1 MNEANEL
8 DLERYR
14 NKRKRVKKMKS
25 GIMGFL
31 LIWVLISTIVMS
43 FLVYKVYSLQKQMNS
58 ILNGTKTTSL
68 SSSSVK
74 NIDSRLVQGNSGA
87 DEENL
92 RAPDDVLKV
101 YLTFDDGPS
110 NNSNQIL
117 DILDDYNVKATFFV
131 NGRED
136 ENSLAVYKRI
146 ADEGHSIG
154 MHSYSHKY
162 KDLYKSLDSFI
173 EDTNRIHQLILD
185 TTGQDCKLYRFPG
198 GSSNQVSDT
207 DMSQYIAYLNDNH
220 IRYMDWNVSSGDA
233 SSSQYTADDVIENV
247 MKDVVRY
254 KTSVVLMHDANTK
267 NATVEALPRLFEKLR
282 AEGAIILPITD
293 ETKLIQHVT
302 LDK

>member
-14 NKRKRVKKMKS
+14 NKRKRVKKMKF

-267 NATVEALPRLFEKLR
+267 NATVEALPRLIERLR

>member
-267 NATVEALPRLFEKLR
+267 NATVEALPRLIERLR

>member
-14 NKRKRVKKMKS
+14 NKRKRVKKMKF

-220 IRYMDWNVSSGDA
+220 IKYMDWNVSSGDA

-267 NATVEALPRLFEKLR
+267 NATVEALPRLIERLR